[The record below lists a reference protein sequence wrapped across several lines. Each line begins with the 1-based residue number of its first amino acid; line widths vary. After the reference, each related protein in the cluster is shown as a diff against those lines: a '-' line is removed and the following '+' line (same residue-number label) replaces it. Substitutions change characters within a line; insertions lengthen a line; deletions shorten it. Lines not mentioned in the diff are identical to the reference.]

1 MKSEAIL
8 VLSGGGAKC
17 AAHCGA
23 MNALR
28 ERGIAPARYVATSL
42 GAVVA
47 AALALGLE
55 PDTVVRALMNE
66 AQAGLKPNRF
76 VVLGGIY
83 FPGLLRPA
91 PFRAAI
97 ERIVPARSFSELK
110 IPLTVTAVDVD
121 RIQTVKFG
129 AGGLDVPLIDAL
141 MASSALPP
149 YFPAVKLEEHLLRD
163 GGLIAHLPLEAVGER
178 GELPVIAIDVGP
190 GLDNGREPRVAGSA
204 PPLIRAVDE
213 SIGILMAQ
221 GTSELVARWQRD
233 EPGFIYVR
241 PHTER
246 NVTFRADRAR
256 VYAEEGYIAMRAAL
270 DALASGDPQAKL
282 S

>member
-1 MKSEAIL
+1 MKTEAIL

-23 MNALR
+23 MKALR

-47 AALALGLE
+47 AALASGLE
-55 PDTVVRALMNE
+55 PDVVVRALMHE
-66 AQAGLKPNRF
+66 AQAGLRPNRF
-76 VVLGGIY
+76 AALAGIY

-91 PFRAAI
+91 PFRAAL
-97 ERIVPARSFSELK
+97 ERIVPARTFAELTT
-110 IPLTVTAVDVD
+110 PLTVTAADVD
-121 RIQTVKFG
+121 RIETVKFG

-149 YFPAVKLEEHLLRD
+149 YFPAVELEGRLLRD
-163 GGLIAHLPLEAVGER
+163 GGIIAHLPLDAVGER
-178 GELPVIAIDVGP
+178 DGLPVIAIDVGP

-204 PPLIRAVDE
+204 PPLVRAVDE

-221 GTSELVARWQRD
+221 GTSEQVARWRR
-233 EPGFIYVR
+233 EHPELVYVR
-241 PHTER
+241 PRTER

-256 VYAEEGYIAMRAAL
+256 LYSEEGYIAMLAAL